1 MERNRE
7 LDSIIETDT
16 GLSISYIPQDDT
28 ILEGHIALGTKNY
41 ELSFSTQ
48 ITRENP
54 PLQPS
59 TIQAGIFYQCARS
72 REDSDSG
79 SDSAKEETSPYSS
92 LEVKKFEAQVL
103 SNIDSERREER
114 KKPAHRETVISYATA
129 TAPGVVQSQQSSGI
143 FRQESNENFR
153 ERGTLITARSVKD
166 MPVVGTCPR
175 RSTFGVKD
183 GFEQAPLVPR
193 RITSPQSTSVGGP
206 PSPQPPPGGEPNQN
220 ADASMRLTT
229 FVGNQKWPHKKPSAE
244 QMAEAGMFYLG
255 VVRIKGKNKDVYD
268 MVECY
273 KCHGRMQEF
282 KENDDPREEHRRL
295 YPKCV

>member
-7 LDSIIETDT
+7 LNSFIETDT
-16 GLSISYIPQDDT
+16 GLSFSFIPQDET

-41 ELSFSTQ
+41 ELSFPPK
-48 ITRENP
+48 ITREKP

-59 TIQAGIFYQCARS
+59 TIQTGNFYQCARS
-72 REDSDSG
+72 RNDSDSG

-92 LEVKKFEAQVL
+92 LEDKKFEAQVL
-103 SNIDSERREER
+103 SNKDSERREER
-114 KKPAHRETVISYATA
+114 KKPAHRENVISYATA
-129 TAPGVVQSQQSSGI
+129 TAPGVVQSQQSIKTPGLWM
-143 FRQESNENFR
+143 QESNENFR
-153 ERGTLITARSVKD
+153 QKETLVTAGSVE
-166 MPVVGTCPR
+166 TFPR
-175 RSTFGVKD
+175 RSTFGVTD
-183 GFEQAPLVPR
+183 GFDRAPLVPR
-193 RITSPQSTSVGGP
+193 RVTSPQSTFVGGLP
-206 PSPQPPPGGEPNQN
+206 APQPPPGGEPNQYE
-220 ADASMRLTT
+220 DASMRLIT
-229 FVGNQKWPHKKPSAE
+229 FLGNQRWPHEKPSAE